1 MKYRRFG
8 RTDWEISEV
17 GYGMWGM
24 AGWKGSDDKQSMDAL
39 HMAVDR
45 GVNFFDTAW
54 GYGEGHSERLL
65 GQLLREHTGTKLFT
79 ASKIPPM
86 NFRWPAKPEY
96 TYKECFP
103 ESHIREY
110 TEKTLTNMGTEQI
123 DLMQFHT
130 WDDGWAEKEEWQRTV
145 EDLKK
150 EGKIAAMGISMNRWE
165 PENGIK
171 GLETGLID
179 AVQVIY
185 NIFDQAPEDHLFPYC
200 KKNDIGVI
208 ARVPFDEGTLT
219 GNLTKETVF
228 PAGDW
233 RGTYFVPENLNA
245 SVDRAEGLRP
255 LVPEG
260 MDMAEMALRF
270 VLENKTV
277 GTVIPGMR
285 KLRNVKANTDCSDGI
300 SMEPA
305 LHQSL
310 QKHRWDRKP
319 TAWSQ

>member
-171 GLETGLID
+171 GLDTGLID

-270 VLENKTV
+270 ILENKNV